1 MIGISSA
8 LDSLRNALQAGTLQA
23 AKIKVVDPHAGVA
36 VASGSEQDNEQI
48 KAQQA
53 KIAEMQ
59 AQADENYERQVLEMP
74 ELTASYRAN
83 PDWATF
89 DETNNTV
96 TLPDVQTLSKE
107 GAAHVQR
114 GVQYLLDLGRLEG
127 KTLVASN
134 GNQSTESLAT
144 YRDWL
149 QAHAGVDA
157 YA

>member
-23 AKIKVVDPHAGVA
+23 AKIAVVDQHAGVN
-36 VASGSEQDNEQI
+36 VVSDSDDSTSQI

-53 KIAEMQ
+53 KVAEMQ
-59 AQADENYERQVLEMP
+59 AKADENYERQVLEMP
-74 ELTASYRAN
+74 EMTARYRES
-83 PDWATF
+83 PDWAKF
-89 DETNNTV
+89 DESNNTV
-96 TLPDVQTLSKE
+96 TLPDVQSLSKE

-127 KTLVASN
+127 KTVVASN

-149 QAHAGVDA
+149 QAHAGFDA